1 MRRVV
6 VTGMG
11 IVASIGNNT
20 QEVLA
25 SLREAKSGIVRAD
38 KYAELGFRCQVHGA
52 PTLDPSTSVD
62 RRAMRFL
69 GAGAAWNHVA
79 MEQAIRDS
87 GVEEND
93 ISNVRTGI
101 VMGSGGPSARTIVE
115 AADTTRTKGPKR
127 VGPFAVPKAM
137 SSTASATLAT
147 WFKIKGV
154 NYSISSACA
163 TSNHCIGN
171 AAELIQWGK
180 QDMVFAGGSEELHWT
195 LSNMFDAMGA
205 MSSKYNDTPATAS
218 RAYDQDRDGFVI
230 AGGAGVLVL
239 EELEHAKARGAKIY
253 AEVAGYGATS
263 DGHDMVAPSGEG
275 AMRCM
280 KMALETVKVPIDYIN
295 PHATATPV
303 GDLKEIE
310 AIREVFG
317 DKCPP
322 ISATKSLTGHSLGAA
337 GAQEAIYSLLMMQ
350 NGFICESAHI
360 VNLDPAFADM
370 PIVRERRDN
379 VTLGAVLSNSFGF
392 GGTNASVAFKRLDA

>member
-11 IVASIGNNT
+11 IVSSIGNNT

-38 KYAELGFRCQVHGA
+38 KYAEMGFRCQVHGA
-52 PTLDPSTSVD
+52 PTLDPADAVD

-69 GAGAAWNHVA
+69 GGGAAWNHVA

-87 GVEEND
+87 GVEQTD
-93 ISNVRTGI
+93 ISNERTGI
-101 VMGSGGPSARTIVE
+101 VMGSGGPSCRAIID
-115 AADTTRTKGPKR
+115 AADTARSKGPKR
-127 VGPFAVPKAM
+127 VGPFAVPKSM

-171 AAELIQWGK
+171 AAEMIQWGK
-180 QDMVFAGGSEELHWT
+180 QDMIFAGGCEELDWS
-195 LSNMFDAMGA
+195 LSVLFDAMGA
-205 MSSKYNDTPATAS
+205 MSSKFNETPEKAS

-239 EELEHAKARGAKIY
+239 EELDHARARGAKIY

-263 DGHDMVAPSGEG
+263 DGFDMVAPSGEG
-275 AMRCM
+275 AARCM

-303 GDLKEIE
+303 GDLREIE
-310 AIREVFG
+310 AIRDVFG
-317 DKCPP
+317 AKVPP

-337 GAQEAIYSLLMMQ
+337 GAQEAIYSLLMMH
-350 NGFICESAHI
+350 NGFICESANIEH
-360 VNLDPAFADM
+360 LDPAFADM

-392 GGTNASVAFKRLDA
+392 GGTNASVAFKRPDA